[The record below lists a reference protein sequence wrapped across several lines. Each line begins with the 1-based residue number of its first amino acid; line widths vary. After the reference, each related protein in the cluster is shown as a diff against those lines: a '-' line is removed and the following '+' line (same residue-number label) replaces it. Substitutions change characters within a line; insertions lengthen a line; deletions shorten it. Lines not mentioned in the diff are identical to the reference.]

1 MPIESPMFRV
11 ELGLGP
17 ALQVLRMALNVS
29 FFFNCFSTH
38 FSHWIYPCLPTNL
51 KPEWPSPLPAK
62 SSKRPPANTPQL
74 ARNST
79 TSRANSQPKTRRF
92 RCSTR
97 PPTAR
102 PKRPI
107 SISPTADQVGRF
119 FFLSP
124 SLTFSISGYTMTSI
138 HDKFAKAKETYKEA
152 LIQGKTTVSEA
163 SRAYDLN
170 PSEVEQWVD
179 EGKRGMENALRS
191 KPLEIKEQYERQ
203 LSDLQQA
210 YGEAMLELRAR
221 KKLASLLGNE
231 DEK

>member
-62 SSKRPPANTPQL
+62 SSKWPPANTPQL
-74 ARNST
+74 ARSST
-79 TSRANSQPKTRRF
+79 TSRANLQPKTRRS

-102 PKRPI
+102 PRRPI
-107 SISPTADQVGRF
+107 SISPTADQLGRLF
-119 FFLSP
+119 SLSP
-124 SLTFSISGYTMTSI
+124 LSHVLNFWI
-138 HDKFAKAKETYKEA
+138 HHD
-152 LIQGKTTVSEA
+152 LDSRQIRQGQRHLQGSPHSPGHGA
-163 SRAYDLN
+163 
-170 PSEVEQWVD
+170 P
-179 EGKRGMENALRS
+179 GLRS
-191 KPLEIKEQYERQ
+191 RLWQS
-203 LSDLQQA
+203 LC
-210 YGEAMLELRAR
+210 RAAAA
-221 KKLASLLGNE
+221 L
-231 DEK
+231 